1 MLLYISFVRV
11 RQDILESKT
20 LEVLVQEVDPVL
32 VPEVTPHVGA
42 QNIHVLLEDLHDMT
56 QKAVAEVQTK
66 IALVDTEVHQTNWT
80 NGIIHTSLIGEC
92 VGMHLL
98 LIV

>member
-1 MLLYISFVRV
+1 MRV
-11 RQDILESKT
+11 RQDILESKI
-20 LEVLVQEVDPVL
+20 LEVLLVQGVVPVL

-42 QNIHVLLEDLHDMT
+42 QNILVLLEDLHDMT
-56 QKAVAEVQTK
+56 QKAVVEVQTK
-66 IALVDTEVHQTNWT
+66 IALVDTEVHQTNFWT

-98 LIV
+98 LKA